1 VYISTEQNRTEQV
14 MGESEGSSI
23 NKTESPQLQSLLD
36 PVPEELSPV
45 VEKESETLSNIS
57 ISQEPTQ
64 QAISILDDQS
74 IFPTP
79 LSLFVYCL
87 LEINFKY
94 FLKK

>member
-1 VYISTEQNRTEQV
+1 VYISAEHNRTEQV

-45 VEKESETLSNIS
+45 VEKESDTQSNIS

-64 QAISILDDQS
+64 QAISTLDDQS
-74 IFPTP
+74 MSLTF
-79 LSLFVYCL
+79 LFVFFCL

-94 FLKK
+94 F